1 VSTQITR
8 DRSSGRLWLS
18 QENYVLKVLK
28 IFNMAEARSATTSL
42 ADHFKLSYK
51 QCP

>member
-1 VSTQITR
+1 
-8 DRSSGRLWLS
+8 
-18 QENYVLKVLK
+18 
-28 IFNMAEARSATTSL
+28 MAEARSATTSL